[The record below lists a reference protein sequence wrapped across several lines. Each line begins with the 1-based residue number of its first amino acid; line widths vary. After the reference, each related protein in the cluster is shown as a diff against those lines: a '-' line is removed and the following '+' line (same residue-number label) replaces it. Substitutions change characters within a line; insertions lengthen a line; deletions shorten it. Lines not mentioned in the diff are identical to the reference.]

1 MKQEI
6 QKTLESIGIPVSLA
20 EKSAEILELEALN
33 SSRER
38 TPEEQEIISHA
49 HTWWVAQGA
58 KGSKKRDT
66 NE

>member
-20 EKSAEILELEALN
+20 EKSAEILELVALN
-33 SSRER
+33 SRRER
-38 TPEEQEIISHA
+38 TPGEQEIISHA

-58 KGSKKRDT
+58 KRTEKKSRR
-66 NE
+66 